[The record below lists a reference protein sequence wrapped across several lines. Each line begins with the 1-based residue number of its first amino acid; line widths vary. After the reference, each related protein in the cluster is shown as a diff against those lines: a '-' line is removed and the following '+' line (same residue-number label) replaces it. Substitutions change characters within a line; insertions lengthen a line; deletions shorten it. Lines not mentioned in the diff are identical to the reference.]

1 MQRNTVMQKTST
13 STKSD
18 NICCNSML
26 CELQDYMF
34 FKQTIDDACKY
45 MNRSD
50 SRLPRTTNNV
60 NNANNANN
68 TNKRKQ
74 RDSLYKPHQKDSL
87 FWCYYVLVNGL
98 ATYETIGNKHFTVE
112 KNEKFKLVELVR
124 NKKSL
129 LKNHKMTPLS
139 SIESDLTNG
148 DAISLTT
155 FFAICIAGDISVL
168 YIDKV
173 NNTFLRVSGE
183 EGECDGDDKTKE
195 DIHATVNVV
204 YRSDTSQRFECET
217 GVDPCTV
224 NAIEKTHFKLFS
236 MNKPIQSLSSYKTT
250 ELLEICTKVGINI
263 YLEGNAGKT
272 HAKPHLYNA
281 LKLKLAN

>member
-50 SRLPRTTNNV
+50 SRLPRNA

-74 RDSLYKPHQKDSL
+74 HDSLYKPHQKDSL
-87 FWCYYVLVNGL
+87 FWCYYVLVHGL

-124 NKKSL
+124 NKKLL

-155 FFAICIAGDISVL
+155 FFAICIASNISVL

-183 EGECDGDDKTKE
+183 EGVDEC
-195 DIHATVNVV
+195 ATVNVV

-250 ELLEICTKVGINI
+250 ELLEICTKVGIHI
-263 YLEGNAGKT
+263 YLEGDAGKT

-281 LKLKLAN
+281 LKLKLEN